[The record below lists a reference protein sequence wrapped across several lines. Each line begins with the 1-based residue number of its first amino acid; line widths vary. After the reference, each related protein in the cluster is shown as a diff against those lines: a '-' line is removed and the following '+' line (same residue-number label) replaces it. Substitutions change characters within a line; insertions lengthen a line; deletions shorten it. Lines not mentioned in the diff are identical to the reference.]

1 MDVMKEM
8 FDKHFS
14 EENLKSLSKRIG
26 ADVETTRK
34 AVAAAVPTLMTAMSR
49 KAAESKEGA
58 QALLATLDRDHDGS
72 VLDDVGRQFR
82 DGAIGGAALASQI
95 FGEGQ
100 QAVRTGLAK
109 TSGMTE
115 DAMQKLMETVTPVV
129 AGAVSKAKSVQKL
142 DADGLKNLL
151 STQADAVKAAVPELM
166 GRVNRILDRDGDGD
180 VDVDDMKGALGRL
193 FGGKK

>member
-1 MDVMKEM
+1 MDVMKDL

-14 EENLKSLSKRIG
+14 EENLKSLSHRIG

-34 AVAAAVPTLMTAMSR
+34 AVAAAVPTLMAAMSR

-58 QALLATLDRDHDGS
+58 QALLNSLDKDHDGS
-72 VLDDVGRQFR
+72 ILDDVGKQFR

-100 QAVRTGLAK
+100 VAVQKGLAK
-109 TSGMTE
+109 TSGATE
-115 DAMQKLMETVTPVV
+115 EAMQKLMETVTPVV

-142 DADGLKNLL
+142 DADGLKAMLAG
-151 STQADAVKAAVPELM
+151 QAEAVRKSVPELM
-166 GRVNRILDRDGDGD
+166 GRVTRILDRDGDGD
-180 VDVDDMKGALGRL
+180 VDADDMKGALGKL
-193 FGGKK
+193 FGKK